1 MCASVSACLRV
12 CGCTLCLCAFVEGR
26 GWHQVS
32 VFVFDVLRQCL
43 PQNPG
48 LTDPAGLASQ
58 LAPEPRPHPLSTGTS
73 GVPPCPPGFLC
84 GCWGSRLGLS
94 RLQWWALYPLRF
106 LLIYFWVK
114 VSLWSPG
121 CPPKHAPPASVTWGR
136 GSDYI
141 FSGTCLVGE
150 CLNAN
155 QFRRNSHGQH
165 CNLPHSIGKGRE
177 ISLGRKAH
185 VKLWAAPLCNP
196 GGPWTSCSPP
206 ASAFQVLELEAG
218 ATMPALKGDFFQV
231 FLRLTTMFKFFF
243 FCLYIKQLGS
253 CEMNHE
259 N

>member
-1 MCASVSACLRV
+1 MWYVCICVCVSACLRV
-12 CGCTLCLCAFVEGR
+12 CGYTLCLCAFVEGR

-58 LAPEPRPHPLSTGTS
+58 LAPEPLPHPLSTGTS

-84 GCWGSRLGLS
+84 GCWGSKLGFS
-94 RLQWWALYPLRF
+94 RLQWRALYPLRF
-106 LLIYFWVK
+106 LLIYFWVR
-114 VSLWSPG
+114 VSLCSPG

-150 CLNAN
+150 CLNVN
-155 QFRRNSHGQH
+155 HFRRNSHGQH

-177 ISLGRKAH
+177 VSLV
-185 VKLWAAPLCNP
+185 VKHMWSP
-196 GGPWTSCSPP
+196 GLLHSVT
-206 ASAFQVLELEAG
+206 QVVLE
-218 ATMPALKGDFFQV
+218 PAAVLLPQPSK
-231 FLRLTTMFKFFF
+231 
-243 FCLYIKQLGS
+243 YW
-253 CEMNHE
+253 N
-259 N
+259 